1 MRKIKKIIFKSI
13 IIIFLFANLISSIY
27 ALRNISHECDDERC
41 AICVII
47 KDNESSKIVPLTTF
61 SKIKIINY
69 NYEYEEN
76 KTIVFKEI
84 IYESPITLKV
94 KLLN

>member
-1 MRKIKKIIFKSI
+1 MRKIKTIIFKCI

-27 ALRNISHECDDERC
+27 ALRNISHKCDDERC
-41 AICVII
+41 AICIII